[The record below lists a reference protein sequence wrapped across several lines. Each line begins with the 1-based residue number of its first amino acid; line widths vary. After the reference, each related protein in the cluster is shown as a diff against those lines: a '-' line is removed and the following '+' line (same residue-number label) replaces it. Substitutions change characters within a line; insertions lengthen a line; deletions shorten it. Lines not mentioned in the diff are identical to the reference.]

1 MVEAGAEVFQGVEGM
16 SEHEKKLNRNST
28 AEFLIFTAQAGAS
41 RSAHNDLLISE
52 RPV

>member
-1 MVEAGAEVFQGVEGM
+1 M
-16 SEHEKKLNRNST
+16 SDDRRKLIRNST
-28 AEFLIFTAQAGAS
+28 AEFLIFTAQVGAS